1 MYSCFNLRFAALL
14 AASLLVAATVQA
26 QGVVTGRVTEAESG
40 SPLPGAN
47 VVVQGT
53 TIGTSTDRE
62 GRYRLDGVPTGTQ
75 TLTASFVGYQTSETT
90 VQVGPATTAELAF
103 SLEGGVLSSE
113 EIVVTGQ
120 ALSQQR
126 AIAIKRAAR
135 PIVAAAVQDDIGR
148 LPDLNTAAVIRRL
161 PGVAVQNDQAEPR
174 FAVVRGLNPT
184 YNHTTLDGGF
194 VASPERGGL
203 ARAVPLDVVP
213 ASLLSRLEV
222 FKTVTPEMDHN
233 AIGGVINMVT
243 RSAFDGETPFVQGQL
258 FGGFHE
264 QSGEGGTLG
273 GNQRTQPWRGNATA
287 AFRFGPGGTFGVVGG
302 LDYSIRNFEIP
313 QVEVD
318 DADYTEFD
326 DAGRNVGLGSG
337 NGLVVP
343 TNQRIF
349 WYNNRR
355 ERIGGH
361 LKLEW
366 QPSEKLQAE
375 LAGAY
380 VEFNDDER
388 RDESR
393 YELGTSGSVG
403 APATIRQQTSTGGIT
418 DTGFGIVGLGRF
430 TLDRQISN
438 LRGRVAYAPAPA
450 LRLEARATLTGAAL
464 NNPESTEAFQTDTTF
479 GARYD
484 TGDFFNT
491 FSPLDPGAYFD
502 PASYTF
508 VNRGEL
514 DRFVDDRVFEAAT
527 DVAWSPEAFSFPLEL
542 KGGFLYRGRA
552 KEEGFDFF
560 RYTLADGVDRAYTLA
575 DVADR
580 QLADA
585 TWQGG
590 YRMPFRVGS
599 AQANDFFRSNRS
611 AFTQAATFASRSQA
625 DETVTAFYGMATLE
639 LPSLTLLGGAR
650 YEGTRWQGGD
660 PQENDFVDGQY
671 GNLLVDVQ
679 ANWEVRDD
687 VRLRGAFTQTL
698 GRPNLSDLTRGQS
711 LDEANA
717 TITGSNPD
725 LKPRTSSN
733 VDLSAE
739 WYLPGGLLA
748 AGLFYKSIANEIFA
762 VTTPINRTV
771 GGATFTR
778 LVGPANAR
786 DAELRGLELQY
797 EQRLFFLPS
806 PWDDVGISGNATLID
821 GTFNVPLSDGG
832 TRDIGFFQQPD
843 RLYNLTGFYAGR
855 RLEVRLSYNW
865 TDIFIDSVNP
875 DNPNQDEYWDARE
888 QVDLQVRVNVTD
900 RVSVIAEAV
909 NLTNAG
915 RTELTGPGRRFLQE
929 SASFGRTFWL
939 GVGAGL

>member
-1 MYSCFNLRFAALL
+1 MRTRCSRLPFALLLTLAAAL
-14 AASLLVAATVQA
+14 APDVGYAQATGAVAGQ
-26 QGVVTGRVTEAESG
+26 VVEAETG
-40 SPLPGAN
+40 TPLPGAN
-47 VVVQGT
+47 VAVVGT
-53 TIGTSTDRE
+53 TLGTSTDAD
-62 GRYRLDGVPTGTQ
+62 GRYHLEDVPAGPQ
-75 TLTASFVGYQTSETT
+75 TIAVSFVGYEAAEAAVD
-90 VQVGPATTAELAF
+90 VQAGEVAQRDFELA
-103 SLEGGVLSSE
+103 SAVLESGEV
-113 EIVVTGQ
+113 VVTGQ

-126 AIAIKRAAR
+126 AIAVKREAR

-184 YNHTTLDGGF
+184 YNHTSLDGGF

-222 FKTVTPEMDHN
+222 FKTVTPDMDHN

-243 RSAFDGETPFVQGQL
+243 RSAFDSEVPFVQGQL
-258 FGGFHE
+258 FGGLHE
-264 QSGEGGTLG
+264 QAGEGGTLSG
-273 GNQRTQPWRGNATA
+273 DERVQPWRGNATA
-287 AFRFGPGGTFGVVGG
+287 ALRFGPGRTFGVVGG
-302 LDYSIRNFEIP
+302 LDYSVRNFEIP

-326 DAGRNVGLGSG
+326 AAGRNVGLGAG
-337 NGLVVP
+337 NGIVVP

-366 QPSEKLQAE
+366 RPSEKLQAE

-393 YELGTSGSVG
+393 YELGASTSASE
-403 APATIRQQTSTGGIT
+403 PATIREQTPTGGIT
-418 DTGFGIVGLGRF
+418 DAGIGIVGLGRF
-430 TLDRQISN
+430 TLDRRISN
-438 LRGRVAYAPAPA
+438 VRGQLAYAPTSA
-450 LRLEARATLTGAAL
+450 LRVAARATLTGAAL
-464 NNPESTEAFQTDTTF
+464 DNPESTEAFETDTTF

-484 TGDFFNT
+484 TGGFFNT

-502 PASYTF
+502 PASYRF

-514 DRFVDDRVFEAAT
+514 DRSVDDRVFEAAT
-527 DVAWSPEAFSFPLEL
+527 DVTWTSGRLPLEL
-542 KGGFLYRGRA
+542 QGGALYRNRT

-560 RYTLADGVDRAYTLA
+560 RYTTDAAYALA

-580 QLADA
+580 RLAGEA
-585 TWQGG
+585 WQGG

-599 AQANDFFRSNRS
+599 DQANDYFRTNRS
-611 AFTQAATFASRSQA
+611 AFAEAFTTASRSEA
-625 DETVTAFYGMATLE
+625 DESVLALYGMATVE
-639 LPSLTLLGGAR
+639 LPTLTLIGGVR
-650 YEGTRWQGGD
+650 YEGTTWEGGD
-660 PQENDFVDGQY
+660 PVEDDFVDGQY
-671 GNLLVDVQ
+671 GNVFVDVQ
-679 ANWEVRDD
+679 ANWDVAPD

-698 GRPNLSDLTRGQS
+698 GRPNLSDLTRGEG
-711 LDEANA
+711 LDPANA

-725 LKPRTSSN
+725 LLPRTSDN

-739 WYLPGGLLA
+739 WYVPGGLLA
-748 AGLFYKSIANEIFA
+748 GGLFYKHIENEIFA
-762 VTTPINRTV
+762 ITTSINRTV
-771 GGATFTR
+771 GGTTFTQ

-797 EQRLFFLPS
+797 EQRLFFLPP
-806 PWDDVGISGNATLID
+806 PWDDFGLSGNATFID
-821 GTFNVPLSDGG
+821 GEFNVPLSDGG
-832 TRDIGFFQQPD
+832 TRDVGFFQQPD
-843 RLYNLTGFYAGR
+843 RLYNLTGFYAGP

-865 TDIFIDSVNP
+865 TDSFIDSVEP
-875 DNPNQDEYWDARE
+875 DDPNLDEYWDARE
-888 QVDLQVRVNVTD
+888 QLDLQLRLNVTD

-929 SASFGRTFWL
+929 SARFGRTFWL

>member
-1 MYSCFNLRFAALL
+1 MRLRRLFPLPALVL
-14 AASLLVAATVQA
+14 ATGLGPVAAYAQA
-26 QGVVTGRVTEAESG
+26 QGAVEGQVVEAEAG
-40 SPLPGAN
+40 TPLPGAN
-47 VVVQGT
+47 VAVEGT
-53 TIGTSTDRE
+53 ALGTSTDAD
-62 GRYRLDGVPTGTQ
+62 GRFRLEGVPAGPQ
-75 TLTASFVGYQTSETT
+75 TLLVSFVGYEADSAL
-90 VQVGPATTAELAF
+90 VGVPGGGTASQDFRLA
-103 SLEGGVLSSE
+103 SAVLESGEV
-113 EIVVTGQ
+113 IVTGQ

-126 AIAIKRAAR
+126 AIAVKREAR

-174 FAVVRGLNPT
+174 FAIVRGLNPT
-184 YNHTTLDGGF
+184 YNHTSLDGGF

-222 FKTVTPEMDHN
+222 FKTVTPDMDHN
-233 AIGGVINMVT
+233 AIGGLINMVT
-243 RSAFDGETPFVQGQL
+243 RSAFDGDVPFVQGQL
-258 FGGFHE
+258 FLGQHE
-264 QSGEGGTLG
+264 QAGAGGTLG
-273 GNQRTQPWRGNATA
+273 GDERTQPWRGNATA
-287 AFRFGPGGTFGVVGG
+287 ALRFGPGGTLGVVSG

-326 DAGRNVGLGSG
+326 AAGRNVGLGAG
-337 NGLVVP
+337 NGIVVP

-349 WYNNRR
+349 WYNNER

-366 QPSEKLQAE
+366 RPSEQFQAE
-375 LAGAY
+375 VAGAY
-380 VEFNDDER
+380 VQFNDDER

-393 YELGTSGSVG
+393 YELGTSGSAG
-403 APATIRQQTSTGGIT
+403 EPALIRQQTPTGGIT

-430 TLDRQISN
+430 TLDRRITNVLGS
-438 LRGRVAYAPAPA
+438 VAYAPSPA
-450 LRLEARATLTGAAL
+450 LRVEARGTLTGAAL
-464 NNPESTEAFQTDTTF
+464 DNPESTESFQTDTTF

-484 TGDFFNT
+484 TGNFFNT
-491 FSPLDPGAYFD
+491 FSPLDPGAFFD
-502 PASYTF
+502 PASYRF

-514 DRFVDDRVFEAAT
+514 DRSVDDRVFEAAT
-527 DVAWSPEAFSFPLEL
+527 DVTWTSGGLPLEL
-542 KGGFLYRGRA
+542 KGGLLYRDRA

-560 RYTLADGVDRAYTLA
+560 RYTTDVGYTLA

-580 QLADA
+580 RLAGEA
-585 TWQGG
+585 WQGG

-599 AQANDFFRSNRS
+599 DEANDYFRTNRS
-611 AFTQAATFASRSQA
+611 AFTEAFTTASRSEA
-625 DETVTAFYGMATLE
+625 DEAVLALYGMATVE
-639 LPSLTLLGGAR
+639 LPTLTVIGGVR
-650 YEGTRWQGGD
+650 YEGTSWRGGD
-660 PQENDFVDGQY
+660 PLEDDFVEGSY
-671 GNLLVDVQ
+671 GNVLVDVQ
-679 ANWEVRDD
+679 ANWDVTSD

-698 GRPNLSDLTRGQS
+698 GRPNLSDLTRGEG
-711 LDEANA
+711 LDVANA

-725 LKPRTSSN
+725 LLPRTSDN
-733 VDLSAE
+733 ADLSAE

-748 AGLFYKSIANEIFA
+748 AGLFYKNIENEIFA

-771 GGATFTR
+771 GGTPFTQ

-786 DAELRGLELQY
+786 DAELRGIELQV
-797 EQRLFFLPS
+797 EQRLFFLPP
-806 PWDDVGISGNATLID
+806 PWDDVGVSGNATFID
-821 GTFNVPLSDGG
+821 GTFNVPLADGG
-832 TRDIGFFQQPD
+832 TRDIGFYQQPD

-865 TDIFIDSVNP
+865 TDSFIDAVNP
-875 DNPNQDEYWDARE
+875 DNPNQDEYWADRE
-888 QVDLQVRVNVTD
+888 QLDLQVRLNVTD
-900 RVSVIAEAV
+900 RISVIAEAV
-909 NLTNAG
+909 NLTDAG

-929 SASFGRTFWL
+929 SARFGRTFWL

>member
-1 MYSCFNLRFAALL
+1 MRTRCSPLAFFLFALTTPL
-14 AASLLVAATVQA
+14 APDVGYAQA
-26 QGVVTGRVTEAESG
+26 QGAVAGRVVEADTG
-40 SPLPGAN
+40 TPLPGAN
-47 VVVQGT
+47 VAIEGSAL
-53 TIGTSTDRE
+53 GTSTDAD
-62 GRYRLDGVPTGTQ
+62 GRYRLEDVPAGPQ
-75 TLTASFVGYQTSETT
+75 TLAVSFVGYEA
-90 VQVGPATTAELAF
+90 VEAVVDVRAGEVAERDFALA
-103 SLEGGVLSSE
+103 SAVLESGEV
-113 EIVVTGQ
+113 IVTGQ

-126 AIAIKRAAR
+126 AIAVKREAR

-184 YNHTTLDGGF
+184 YNHTSLDGGF

-222 FKTVTPEMDHN
+222 FKTVTPDMDHN

-243 RSAFDGETPFVQGQL
+243 RSAFDGEVPFVQGQL
-258 FGGFHE
+258 FGGVHE
-264 QSGEGGTLG
+264 QAGAGGTLG
-273 GNQRTQPWRGNATA
+273 GDRRAQPWRGNATA
-287 AFRFGPGGTFGVVGG
+287 ALRFGPGRTFGVVGG
-302 LDYSIRNFEIP
+302 FDYSIRNFEIP

-326 DAGRNVGLGSG
+326 AAGRNVGLGAG

-366 QPSEKLQAE
+366 RPSEKVQAE
-375 LAGAY
+375 VAGAY

-393 YELGTSGSVG
+393 YELGASGSSSQ
-403 APATIRQQTSTGGIT
+403 PAAIRQQTPTGGIT

-438 LRGRVAYAPAPA
+438 VRSRLAYAPTPA
-450 LRLEARATLTGAAL
+450 LQFEARATLTAAAL
-464 NNPESTEAFQTDTTF
+464 DNPESTEAFQTDTTF

-491 FSPLDPGAYFD
+491 FSPLDPGAFFD
-502 PASYTF
+502 PASYAF

-514 DRFVDDRVFEAAT
+514 DRFVDDRVIEAAT
-527 DVAWSPEAFSFPLEL
+527 DVTWTSGAFPLEL
-542 KGGFLYRGRA
+542 QGGLLYRDRA

-560 RYTLADGVDRAYTLA
+560 RYTTDVAYTLA

-580 QLADA
+580 RLAGEA
-585 TWQGG
+585 WQGG

-599 AQANDFFRSNRS
+599 AQANDYFRTNRS
-611 AFTQAATFASRSQA
+611 AFAEAFTTASRSEA
-625 DETVTAFYGMATLE
+625 DEAVVALYGMATLE
-639 LPSLTLLGGAR
+639 LPTLTVIGGVR
-650 YEGTRWQGGD
+650 YEGTTWEGGD
-660 PQENDFVDGQY
+660 PVEADFVDGSY

-679 ANWEVRDD
+679 ANWDVTPD

-698 GRPNLSDLTRGQS
+698 GRPNLSDLTRGEG
-711 LDEANA
+711 LDAANA

-725 LKPRTSSN
+725 LLPRTSDN

-739 WYLPGGLLA
+739 WYLPGGLRGGRAYSTSTSRTRSSPSRRPSTGRSA
-748 AGLFYKSIANEIFA
+748 ARRSPGSSGRP
-762 VTTPINRTV
+762 TPVMPSCAGWSCR
-771 GGATFTR
+771 
-778 LVGPANAR
+778 
-786 DAELRGLELQY
+786 Y
-797 EQRLFFLPS
+797 EQRLFFFPA
-806 PWDDVGISGNATLID
+806 PWDDVGLSANATFID
-821 GTFNVPLSDGG
+821 GTFRVPLADGG
-832 TRDIGFFQQPD
+832 TRDIGFYQQPD
-843 RLYNLTGFYAGR
+843 RLYNLTGFYAGPR
-855 RLEVRLSYNW
+855 FEVRLSYNW
-865 TDIFIDSVNP
+865 TDAFIDSVDP

-888 QVDLQVRVNVTD
+888 QLDLQVRLNVTG

-929 SASFGRTFWL
+929 SARFGRTFWL